1 MKIGREAVRL
11 DCSNGFIA
19 RWQMSEQRIGKKDRK
34 HNPFG
39 AAHVNA
45 RDAYRD
51 VPVLKQPTWNNE
63 VAAYFFF
70 GGVSAGR

>member
-1 MKIGREAVRL
+1 
-11 DCSNGFIA
+11 
-19 RWQMSEQRIGKKDRK
+19 MSEQRIGKKDRK

-51 VPVLKQPTWNNE
+51 VPVL
-63 VAAYFFF
+63 
-70 GGVSAGR
+70 